1 MQIKESTTGEGRN
14 SKCGNNF
21 SANMHD
27 YTHTCSFNINLTDAS
42 LYKEK
47 EWLIKKL
54 KNRLMLK

>member
-54 KNRLMLK
+54 KK